1 MLNYDQFPSTTQQI
15 PTRELWEL
23 IDDLGSAL
31 EAQAECLKTYE
42 QQIAAQEQEIMAL
55 RAVQASVLAVSV
67 AKTSANS
74 SLPPASQ
81 RQANRPIARRD
92 GQVRRSRPQGVSR
105 RQGLPDVVM
114 ACVPQPCAVCGAE
127 LEAADRRVVGRQRVV
142 ELPEMKV
149 VTVELVR
156 YERTCACGHC
166 QRDAYPDG
174 YQQPHQV
181 FGPRLQALI
190 TYLNGT
196 HHIAH
201 DRLQGLLHDVF
212 QCEISAGALVNS
224 LHMTARR
231 LKPAAAAI
239 LQQLRQSEIIGSDE
253 TGLRCEGRN
262 TWLWVLQNE
271 QASYFAAVSRRSGQ
285 VLHDLLGD
293 CRIPLWVSD
302 LYAGQ
307 LNAPAEQFAVCNAHQ
322 LRELQYAIDCGDPVF
337 APSMQML
344 LREGLLLS
352 RQRDLWHTD
361 RYTAA
366 VDSLKHC
373 AHSLIDGPSPLPI
386 TRRLQNR
393 FRKHF
398 DKIWHFLDDPRV
410 PFDNNASERA
420 LRPAVIHRKV
430 VGGFRSLSGAQAY
443 ACYRTVEDTARK
455 RKQPIWDA
463 LFAALG
469 RPLSLPL
476 RLAF

>member
-1 MLNYDQFPSTTQQI
+1 
-15 PTRELWEL
+15 
-23 IDDLGSAL
+23 
-31 EAQAECLKTYE
+31 
-42 QQIAAQEQEIMAL
+42 
-55 RAVQASVLAVSV
+55 
-67 AKTSANS
+67 
-74 SLPPASQ
+74 
-81 RQANRPIARRD
+81 
-92 GQVRRSRPQGVSR
+92 
-105 RQGLPDVVM
+105 
-114 ACVPQPCAVCGAE
+114 
-127 LEAADRRVVGRQRVV
+127 
-142 ELPEMKV
+142 
-149 VTVELVR
+149 
-156 YERTCACGHC
+156 
-166 QRDAYPDG
+166 
-174 YQQPHQV
+174 
-181 FGPRLQALI
+181 
-190 TYLNGT
+190 
-196 HHIAH
+196 
-201 DRLQGLLHDVF
+201 
-212 QCEISAGALVNS
+212 
-224 LHMTARR
+224 MTARR
-231 LKPAAAAI
+231 LKPAATAI

-262 TWLWVLQNE
+262 SWLWVLQNE

-344 LREGLLLS
+344 LREGLLLT

-398 DKIWHFLDDPRV
+398 DKIWRFLDDPRV

-430 VGGFRSLSGAQAY
+430 VGGFRSLSGAEAY